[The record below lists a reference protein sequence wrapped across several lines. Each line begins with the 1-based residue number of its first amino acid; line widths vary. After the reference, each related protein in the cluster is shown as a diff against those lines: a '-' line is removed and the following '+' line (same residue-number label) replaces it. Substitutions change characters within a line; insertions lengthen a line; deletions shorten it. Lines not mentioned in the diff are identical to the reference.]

1 MNMTSWP
8 AVGLAALLVSN
19 ICLPPPNSGE
29 LILWN
34 KLGSVDE
41 VQHSAVGPNGHI
53 VGTVLFE
60 PSQHGNGFR
69 SAPRTGDPNVP
80 DNFVRFHLPK
90 LGSQGTIEFWYHPN
104 WMDWGV
110 GHVIDLIQYGVPENP
125 GSVVQALQ
133 FNDWQNR
140 GSVWARDDSSSSKI
154 AVEYFYPSS
163 DPQWSTAA
171 PIHLAYTWDASA
183 DKKVVF
189 YINGEP
195 SGSGYF
201 DSNPDFLWPFV
212 ETRYLYVGSRM
223 YSGDWYRHNWE
234 PNVDG
239 IIDNI
244 KVWDYA
250 KTDFS
255 DRFKDRPT
263 SKIQCKN
270 GTWSAFGF
278 KNQGQCI
285 KFVNTGK

>member
-1 MNMTSWP
+1 
-8 AVGLAALLVSN
+8 
-19 ICLPPPNSGE
+19 
-29 LILWN
+29 
-34 KLGSVDE
+34 
-41 VQHSAVGPNGHI
+41 
-53 VGTVLFE
+53 
-60 PSQHGNGFR
+60 
-69 SAPRTGDPNVP
+69 
-80 DNFVRFHLPK
+80 
-90 LGSQGTIEFWYHPN
+90 
-104 WMDWGV
+104 MDWGV

-133 FNDWQNR
+133 FNDWQDR
-140 GSVWARDDSSSSKI
+140 GSVWARDDSSNSEA
-154 AVEYFYPSS
+154 AVEYYYPSS

-183 DKKVVF
+183 DKKVTF
-189 YINGEP
+189 YINGLP
-195 SGSGYF
+195 SGSGYV
-201 DSNPDFLWPFV
+201 DANPDFLWPFV

-270 GTWSAFGF
+270 GTWRAFGF

-285 KFVNTGK
+285 KFVSTRK